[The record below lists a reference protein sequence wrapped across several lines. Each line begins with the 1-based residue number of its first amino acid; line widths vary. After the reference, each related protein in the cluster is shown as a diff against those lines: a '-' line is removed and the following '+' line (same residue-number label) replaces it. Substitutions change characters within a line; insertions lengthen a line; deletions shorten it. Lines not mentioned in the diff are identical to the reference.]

1 MSFLSEMEKRFP
13 EVIASLTA
21 ARANGRLAHSFMI
34 ISESEATRR
43 DFSVVL
49 SQIAACPH
57 PDSAGRPDL
66 ACPVCRSLEKGSYL
80 DLHQLSP
87 VGKMYQ
93 IRVGELNN
101 PEPNTLRSFMNEL
114 YLTGSTEGGKVGVI
128 HEADRMN
135 RESQN
140 ALLKTL
146 EEPPRETT
154 LILCTANPGALLATT
169 RSRCQQLRLP
179 DRERIFDFTGKK
191 EVIEAMHELVFNG
204 LNDAGRAESAAS
216 VLIRVANSLEADAA
230 SAVGDRFDEAIATAE
245 SLGGTARRQRLETR
259 RADEISGAFMRC
271 RARFL
276 GVIEAYCSQ
285 VFMLSCGI
293 APDQLPHPDLF
304 EGLSPLP
311 MTPAERGNFVLKQGE
326 ELCRTLNYNV
336 SLELALRS
344 FALQLAL

>member
-1 MSFLSEMEKRFP
+1 MSSLAEMEKRFP
-13 EVIASLTA
+13 DVVNSLTA
-21 ARANGRLAHSFMI
+21 ARSKGRLAHSFMV

-43 DFSVVL
+43 KFAL
-49 SQIAACPH
+49 LLAQIAACPH
-57 PDSAGRPDL
+57 VDEKGRPDMN
-66 ACPVCRSLEKGSYL
+66 CSVCRGLEKGTYP
-80 DLHQLSP
+80 DLHLLSP

-93 IRVGELNN
+93 IRVGEMNN
-101 PEPNTLRSFMNEL
+101 PEPNTLRAFMGIL
-114 YLTGSTEGGKVGVI
+114 YLTGSTGGRKVGI
-128 HEADRMN
+128 IYEADRMN

-146 EEPPRETT
+146 EEPPRDTT

-179 DRERIFDFTGKK
+179 DREQIFDFAGKK
-191 EVIEAMHELVFNG
+191 EVVAALHELVFNG
-204 LNDAGRAESAAS
+204 VNDPARAESAAQ
-216 VLIRVANSLEADAA
+216 VLIQVANSLEAGAKEE
-230 SAVGDRFDEAIATAE
+230 VGDRYDEAIAAAE
-245 SLGGTARRQRLETR
+245 NAGDNALRKRLESR
-259 RADEISGAFMRC
+259 RDDEISGTFMRN
-271 RARFL
+271 RAKFL

-293 APDQLPHPDLF
+293 APNQLPHGDLL

-311 MTPAERGNFVLKQGE
+311 VTPQKRGSFVLQQSE

>member
-1 MSFLSEMEKRFP
+1 MNFLSEMRQRYP
-13 EVIASLTA
+13 EVVNSLLT

-34 ISESEATRR
+34 ISESEETRR
-43 DFSVVL
+43 SFAVL
-49 SQIAACPH
+49 LAQIAACPA
-57 PDSAGRPDL
+57 PLASGEPDL
-66 ACPVCRSLEKGSYL
+66 NCPVCRALAKGSYM
-80 DLHQLSP
+80 DLHTLGP

-93 IRVGELNN
+93 IRVGELVN
-101 PEPNTLRSFMNEL
+101 PEPNTIRAFMNGL
-114 YLTGSTEGGKVGVI
+114 YLTGSTGGGKVGI
-128 HEADRMN
+128 IYEADRMN

-154 LILCTANPGALLATT
+154 LILCTANPGSLLATT

-179 DRERIFDFTGKK
+179 DRERIFDFSGKK
-191 EVIEAMHELVFNG
+191 EVVAAMHELVFNG
-204 LNDAGRAESAAS
+204 VNDPARAESAAT
-216 VLIRVANSLEADAA
+216 VLIKVAENLENDAREEVGSRFDDAIIAAENAGDNALRKRLEA
-230 SAVGDRFDEAIATAE
+230 RKN
-245 SLGGTARRQRLETR
+245 
-259 RADEISGAFMRC
+259 DEISGAFMRC
-271 RARFL
+271 RAKFL

-293 APDQLPHPDLF
+293 APGLLPHPDLM

-311 MTPAERGNFVLKQGE
+311 MTPAKRGEFVLKQSE

-336 SLELALRS
+336 NLELALRT

>member
-34 ISESEATRR
+34 ISESEVTRR

-57 PDSAGRPDL
+57 PDPAGRPDL
-66 ACPVCRSLEKGSYL
+66 SCPVCRSLEKGSYL

-230 SAVGDRFDEAIATAE
+230 SEVGDRFDEAIATAD
-245 SLGGTARRQRLETR
+245 SLGETSLRKRLETR

-293 APDQLPHPDLF
+293 APDQLPHPELF

>member
-1 MSFLSEMEKRFP
+1 MSSASDMTSRFP
-13 EVIASLTA
+13 EVTASLVS
-21 ARANGRLAHSFMI
+21 ARRNGRLAHSFLL
-34 ISESEATRR
+34 ISESEETRR
-43 DFSVVL
+43 DYAIFL
-49 SQIAACPH
+49 AQIAACPA
-57 PDSAGRPDL
+57 PREDGSPDL
-66 ACPVCRSLEKGSYL
+66 NCPVCRAIAKGSYG
-80 DLHQLSP
+80 DLHNLGP

-114 YLTGSTEGGKVGVI
+114 YLTGNTEGGKVGMI

-191 EVIEAMHELVFNG
+191 EVIAAMHELVFNG
-204 LNDAGRAESAAS
+204 LNDAGRAENAAG
-216 VLIRVANSLEADAA
+216 VLIRVANSLEDDAA
-230 SAVGDRFDEAIATAE
+230 NEVGGRFDEAIAAAENMGETA
-245 SLGGTARRQRLETR
+245 LRKRLETR
-259 RADEISGAFMRC
+259 RADEIAGAFMRC

-293 APDQLPHPDLF
+293 LPGQLPHPDLF

-311 MTPAERGNFVLKQGE
+311 MTSAERGSFVLKQSE

-344 FALQLAL
+344 FALHLAL